1 MDKNLSKLT
10 KIGNWIATLLLGN
23 TRELIARIDERT
35 ILMQADINNLKVDLK
50 DVRRTVDDM
59 APKLDIL
66 WKDKLASAHSRREL
80 NAYGEKVL
88 EESGIK
94 EIINERKTE
103 LFDLVKAK
111 GSKNIYDAEQDIL
124 SVVRQLPRRYPNIVD
139 ALKTG
144 AFNTGADMDTVLFA
158 GGIYLR
164 DLILRDLGFPA

>member
-1 MDKNLSKLT
+1 MDQNLSRLT
-10 KIGNWIATLLLGN
+10 KVGNWIATLLLGN

-35 ILMQADINNLKVDLK
+35 IIIQK
-50 DVRRTVDDM
+50 DVDVLKSDFKEMRSKVDDM
-59 APKLDIL
+59 SPKLDIL

-80 NAYGEKVL
+80 NTYGKKVL

-94 EIINERKTE
+94 EIINERKIE
-103 LFDLVKAK
+103 LLNLVKAK

-124 SVVRQLPRRYPNIVD
+124 SVVKRLPERYPNIVD

-164 DLILRDLGFPA
+164 DLILQDLGFPA